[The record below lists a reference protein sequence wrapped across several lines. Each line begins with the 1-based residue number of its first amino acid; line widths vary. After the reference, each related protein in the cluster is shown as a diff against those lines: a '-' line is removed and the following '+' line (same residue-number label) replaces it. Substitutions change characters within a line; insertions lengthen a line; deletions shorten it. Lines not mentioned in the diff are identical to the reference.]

1 MIPKF
6 SQFKKINETINKDSY
21 ETIEQSLNDFE
32 IQNYEIIQ
40 ENGKFIVNVNGNVK
54 LRDKNL
60 NRIPFNFGIVS
71 GDFDCSHNRLTS
83 LEGAPNEVGEDFDC
97 GFNQLT
103 SLEGAPSEIG
113 KSFYCSNNKLTSL
126 EGAPSEIG
134 GDFDCSHNRLTSLE
148 GAPNEVGGDFY
159 CGNNPI
165 KFTEE
170 DVENIKIG
178 GGFKS

>member
-6 SQFKKINETINKDSY
+6 SQFKKINETINKDDY

-40 ENGKFIVNVNGNVK
+40 ENGKFIVNVNGDIK
-54 LRDKNL
+54 LRGKNL

-71 GDFDCSHNRLTS
+71 G
-83 LEGAPNEVGEDFDC
+83 G
-97 GFNQLT
+97 
-103 SLEGAPSEIG
+103 
-113 KSFYCSNNKLTSL
+113 FYCTNNQ
-126 EGAPSEIG
+126 
-134 GDFDCSHNRLTSLE
+134 LTSLE

-159 CGNNPI
+159 CRYNPI
-165 KFTEE
+165 KFTVE
-170 DVENIKIG
+170 DVKNTKIG

>member
-21 ETIEQSLNDFE
+21 ETIEQSLNDFG

-40 ENGKFIVNVNGNVK
+40 ENGKFIVNVDGNVK
-54 LRDKNL
+54 LNNRNL

-71 GDFDCSHNRLTS
+71 GDFYCNHNQLTS
-83 LEGAPNEVGEDFDC
+83 LEGAPNEVGRDFYC
-97 GFNQLT
+97 RYNQLT
-103 SLEGAPSEIG
+103 SLEGAPNEIG
-113 KSFYCSNNKLTSL
+113 GHFDCSKNQLTSL
-126 EGAPSEIG
+126 
-134 GDFDCSHNRLTSLE
+134 D
-148 GAPNEVGGDFY
+148 GAPNEVGRNFLCID
-159 CGNNPI
+159 NSI
-165 KFTEE
+165 KFTVE